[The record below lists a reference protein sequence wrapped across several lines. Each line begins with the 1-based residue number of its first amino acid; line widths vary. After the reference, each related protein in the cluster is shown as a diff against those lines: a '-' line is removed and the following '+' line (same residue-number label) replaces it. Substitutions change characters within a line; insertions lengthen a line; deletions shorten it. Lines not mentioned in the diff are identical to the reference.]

1 MLGFACLLILCRF
14 VYCLVVSYIVLL
26 VVFTYINMLFMILC
40 FQMIRVFLLFF
51 LCSMAAMCSAQ
62 LPWLCR
68 DCVVNGTRY
77 RGNHAFQ
84 YNRECNQYTCKC
96 LCDGTYDCPPALTKD
111 LCRRVET
118 GKGCSVCEVED
129 TIYAPGRFRF
139 AFACYLYDCDCNCDG
154 SWQCPAERTI
164 NLCWYIKLN
173 PNKR

>member
-1 MLGFACLLILCRF
+1 MFRSFCLLIYFACFFLLDFF
-14 VYCLVVSYIVLL
+14 VFWFVRLFLL
-26 VVFTYINMLFMILC
+26 FYTSICYLC
-40 FQMIRVFLLFF
+40 FQMIRVFLLIF
-51 LCSMAAMCSAQ
+51 LYSVAAMCFAQ
-62 LPWLCR
+62 PPWLCR

-77 RGNHAFQ
+77 RGDHAFQ
-84 YNRECNQYTCKC
+84 YNRDCNQYTCKC

-164 NLCWYIKLN
+164 NLC
-173 PNKR
+173 